1 MAMNARRLFWTLAWL
16 AAGCTS
22 STTPVAPLAEG
33 KKLVVVTINGPATYA
48 EDAQGRPTGF
58 EFDLVSLFAK
68 ELGVEADFVLVD
80 SPAKLD
86 KALRDKRAHLGAAL
100 LPRQPDFPG
109 GLAWGPPY
117 HSAQPQVVWR
127 TADPKPKALADLAGK
142 RVGVIEESFADYLLS
157 EPPVLSVPIE
167 RMPPGTPLEDLLES
181 LADGKIDFAVVEST
195 RFVEQKKHFPELDAA
210 FNLGKVVDYAW
221 RVGTVDQAL
230 ILDKAKAF
238 IERIRKDGTLKSL
251 IERYYAYSA
260 RISAIDSG
268 TLLERIESMLPGLK
282 PAFEEAERM
291 SGLDW
296 RLLAAIGYQESHWDP
311 RATSPT
317 GVRGL
322 MMLTEDTAER
332 MKVKDRLDARESI
345 LGGARYFAVMW
356 DALPPRIREP
366 DRTFLTLAA
375 YNMGIGHLEDAR
387 ILAQRSGLSPDSW
400 LDVKKVMPKM
410 SEPEVYKNLKHGFA
424 RGYET
429 LQFVDNVRNYYDI
442 LSRVEPRDAPIAPR
456 EPPADQGSSKGSG
469 ASR

>member
-1 MAMNARRLFWTLAWL
+1 MNARRLLWILAWL
-16 AAGCTS
+16 AAGCTIA
-22 STTPVAPLAEG
+22 TTPVPPLAEAR
-33 KKLVVVTINGPATYA
+33 KLVVVTINGPATYS

-58 EFDLVSLFAK
+58 EFDLASLFAQ
-68 ELGVEADFVLVD
+68 ELGVEAEFVLVD
-80 SPAKLD
+80 SPAKVD

-100 LPRQPDFPG
+100 LPIQFDLPG
-109 GLAWGPPY
+109 GLAWGPSY
-117 HSAQPQVVWR
+117 HSTQHQIVWR
-127 TADPKPKALADLAGK
+127 VAEPKPKTLSDIAGK

-157 EPPVLSVPIE
+157 EPPKLSLPIE
-167 RMPPGTPLEDLLES
+167 RMPQGAPLEDLLE
-181 LADGKIDFAVVEST
+181 AVAEGKIDFALVEST
-195 RFVEQKKHFPELDAA
+195 RFLLVKKHFPTLDVA
-210 FNLGKVVDYAW
+210 FNIGKSVDYAW
-221 RVGTVDQAL
+221 RVGPVDQKI

-238 IERIRKDGTLKSL
+238 IERIAKDGTMKRL
-251 IERYYAYSA
+251 IERYYAHA
-260 RISAIDSG
+260 TRISAIDSG
-268 TLLERIESMLPGLK
+268 TLLERINTALPRLK
-282 PAFEEAERM
+282 PWFEEAERV

-296 RLLAAIGYQESHWDP
+296 RLLAAIGYQESHWDA

-322 MMLTEDTAER
+322 MMLTEDTADR

-356 DALPPRIREP
+356 DTLPARIREP

-387 ILAQRSGLSPDSW
+387 ILAQKSGLSPDSW
-400 LDVKKVMPKM
+400 LDVKRVMPKM
-410 SEPEVYKNLKHGFA
+410 SEPETYKDLKNGFA

-442 LSRVEPRDAPIAPR
+442 LSRMRPRDAPIAPR
-456 EPPADQGSSKGSG
+456 ELPPGQSSSKDSG